1 LKFRIKALFL
11 NYGTR
16 LFEVLFSVAMHQI
29 DLYNARAKLRL
40 AWIERNHNATD
51 RRLADGRGVFSAGGR
66 RELSDQGQQHSRPSS
81 VSLVGKVLLVQLG
94 LSVVLAALFW
104 GMKGTVSG
112 YSALLGGLTCV
123 IPNAF
128 LALRLVVPRR
138 DPGPGALVRAAYI
151 GEIGKLALTVL
162 MFTIV
167 FTLVRPLAAGAL
179 FAGFIAAQLV
189 TLSGFLMTDRS
200 QLDDKRK
207 EHDE

>member
-1 LKFRIKALFL
+1 
-11 NYGTR
+11 
-16 LFEVLFSVAMHQI
+16 M
-29 DLYNARAKLRL
+29 
-40 AWIERNHNATD
+40 
-51 RRLADGRGVFSAGGR
+51 
-66 RELSDQGQQHSRPSS
+66 SDQGQQHSPASS
-81 VSLVGKVLLVQLG
+81 SSLVGKVLLAQLG

-162 MFTIV
+162 MFSIV

-189 TLSGFLMTDRS
+189 TFSGFLMRDRS

-207 EHDE
+207 EHGE